1 MQKREFTLQSKYDNL
16 ALSCAE
22 YTAEGGTQ
30 TNAKGVVQIVHGMCE
45 YKERYEGFIDY
56 LTQNGYIVFAH
67 DHRGHGG
74 SVTANENLGYFGD
87 KKGEAIV
94 DDAAL
99 VTDEIRRLYPGLSVT
114 LFGHSMGSLVVRAYI
129 QKYEE
134 KIDKLIVCG
143 SPSKNSLA
151 GIGLMLNGVISAFRG
166 KKYRSRLMANASTGG
181 GDDKFPGEGKNAWL
195 TRDKTVVEKYNADE
209 KCNFVFSCNG
219 FSNLLH
225 LVKNAYK
232 KKKYPA
238 KHSDLPIFFM
248 AGADDPVIGSEKK
261 WLAAQQFLRD
271 VGYKNVTGKSYPKMR
286 HEILNELGKEEV
298 YADALAFIE
307 KSAEKQA

>member
-22 YTAEGGTQ
+22 YTAEGVTQ

-87 KKGEAIV
+87 KNGEAIV

-151 GIGLMLNGVISAFRG
+151 GFGLMLNGVISAFRG

-195 TRDKTVVEKYNADE
+195 TRDKMVVEKYNADE

>member
-22 YTAEGGTQ
+22 YAAEGGTQ

-151 GIGLMLNGVISAFRG
+151 GFGLLLNGVISAFRG

-225 LVKNAYK
+225 LVKNVYK
-232 KKKYPA
+232 KNKYPA

-261 WLAAQQFLRD
+261 WLEAQQFLRD

>member
-22 YTAEGGTQ
+22 YAAEGVTQ
-30 TNAKGVVQIVHGMCE
+30 TNARGVVQIVHGMCE

-151 GIGLMLNGVISAFRG
+151 GFGLMLNGVISAFRG

-209 KCNFVFSCNG
+209 KCNFIFTCNG

-248 AGADDPVIGSEKK
+248 AGADDPVIGSEKI
-261 WLAAQQFLRD
+261 WLEAQQFLRD
-271 VGYKNVTGKSYPKMR
+271 VGYKNVTGKLYPKMR

>member
-22 YTAEGGTQ
+22 YTAEGVTQ

-99 VTDEIRRLYPGLSVT
+99 VTDEIRRLYPGQSVT

-151 GIGLMLNGVISAFRG
+151 GFGLMLNGVISAFRG

-261 WLAAQQFLRD
+261 WLEAQQFLRD
-271 VGYKNVTGKSYPKMR
+271 VGYKNVTGKLYPKMR

>member
-22 YTAEGGTQ
+22 YTAEGVTQ

-151 GIGLMLNGVISAFRG
+151 GFGLMLNGVISAFRG

-232 KKKYPA
+232 KKKYSA

>member
-1 MQKREFTLQSKYDNL
+1 MQLICFPHAGGFSLYYSFLKEAK
-16 ALSCAE
+16 LSHV
-22 YTAEGGTQ
+22 
-30 TNAKGVVQIVHGMCE
+30 NRVLL
-45 YKERYEGFIDY
+45 FDY
-56 LTQNGYIVFAH
+56 
-67 DHRGHGG
+67 HRRPPG
-74 SVTANENLGYFGD
+74 SADFGD
-87 KKGEAIV
+87 YVE
-94 DDAAL
+94 DAVHYVQQHAS
-99 VTDEIRRLYPGLSVT
+99 DEPCL

-151 GIGLMLNGVISAFRG
+151 GFGLMLNGVISAFRG

-209 KCNFVFSCNG
+209 KCNFIFSCNG

-271 VGYKNVTGKSYPKMR
+271 VGYKNVTGKLYPKMR

>member
-22 YTAEGGTQ
+22 YSAEGVTQ

-151 GIGLMLNGVISAFRG
+151 GFGLMLNGVISAFRG

>member
-22 YTAEGGTQ
+22 YTAEGVTQ

-151 GIGLMLNGVISAFRG
+151 GFGLMLNGVISAFRG

-209 KCNFVFSCNG
+209 KCNFIFTCNG

-271 VGYKNVTGKSYPKMR
+271 VGYKNVTGKPYPKMR

-307 KSAEKQA
+307 KSAEKQV

>member
-22 YTAEGGTQ
+22 YTAEGVTQ

-45 YKERYEGFIDY
+45 YKERYEDFIDY

-151 GIGLMLNGVISAFRG
+151 GFGLMLNGVISAFRG

-181 GDDKFPGEGKNAWL
+181 GNDKFPGEGKNAWL

-271 VGYKNVTGKSYPKMR
+271 VGYKNVTGKLYPKMR

>member
-151 GIGLMLNGVISAFRG
+151 GFGLMLNGVISAFRG

-209 KCNFVFSCNG
+209 RCNFVFSCNG

>member
-99 VTDEIRRLYPGLSVT
+99 VTDEIRRLYPGQSVT

-151 GIGLMLNGVISAFRG
+151 GFGLMLNGVISAFRG

-209 KCNFVFSCNG
+209 KCNFVFTCNG

-271 VGYKNVTGKSYPKMR
+271 VGYKNVTGKLYPKMR

>member
-1 MQKREFTLQSKYDNL
+1 M
-16 ALSCAE
+16 
-22 YTAEGGTQ
+22 
-30 TNAKGVVQIVHGMCE
+30 HGMCE

-151 GIGLMLNGVISAFRG
+151 GFGLMLNGVISAFRG

-238 KHSDLPIFFM
+238 KHSDLPFFFM

>member
-22 YTAEGGTQ
+22 YAAEGVTQ

-45 YKERYEGFIDY
+45 YKERYEDFIDY

-151 GIGLMLNGVISAFRG
+151 GFGLMLNGVISAFRG

-219 FSNLLH
+219 FFNLLH

-248 AGADDPVIGSEKK
+248 AGADDPVIGNEKK

>member
-45 YKERYEGFIDY
+45 YKERYEDFIDY

-151 GIGLMLNGVISAFRG
+151 GFGLMLNGVISAFRG

-261 WLAAQQFLRD
+261 WLEAQQFLRD

-286 HEILNELGKEEV
+286 HEILNELGKEQV

-307 KSAEKQA
+307 KSAVKQA

>member
-22 YTAEGGTQ
+22 YTAEGVTQ

-45 YKERYEGFIDY
+45 YKERYEDFIDY

-151 GIGLMLNGVISAFRG
+151 GFGLMLNGVISAFRG

-209 KCNFVFSCNG
+209 KCNFIFSCNG

>member
-22 YTAEGGTQ
+22 YAAEGVTQ

-74 SVTANENLGYFGD
+74 SVTANVNLGYFGD

-151 GIGLMLNGVISAFRG
+151 GVGLMLNGVISAFRG

-248 AGADDPVIGSEKK
+248 AGVDDPVIGSEKK

-271 VGYKNVTGKSYPKMR
+271 VGYKNVTGKLYPKMR

>member
-22 YTAEGGTQ
+22 YTAEGVTQ

-45 YKERYEGFIDY
+45 YKERYEDFIDY

-129 QKYEE
+129 QKCEE

-151 GIGLMLNGVISAFRG
+151 GFGLMLNGVISAFRG

-261 WLAAQQFLRD
+261 WLEAQQFLRD

>member
-22 YTAEGGTQ
+22 YTAEGVTQ

-151 GIGLMLNGVISAFRG
+151 GFGLMLNGVISAFRG

-209 KCNFVFSCNG
+209 RCNFVFSCNG

-271 VGYKNVTGKSYPKMR
+271 VGYKNVTGKLYPKMR

-298 YADALAFIE
+298 YVDALAFIE

>member
-1 MQKREFTLQSKYDNL
+1 MQKCEFTLQSKYDNL

-22 YTAEGGTQ
+22 YAAEGVTQ

-151 GIGLMLNGVISAFRG
+151 GFGLMLNGVISAFRG

-271 VGYKNVTGKSYPKMR
+271 VGYKNVTGKLYPKMR

>member
-1 MQKREFTLQSKYDNL
+1 MQKREFMLQSKYDNL

-22 YTAEGGTQ
+22 YTEEGGTQ

-151 GIGLMLNGVISAFRG
+151 GFGLMLNGVISAFRG

-238 KHSDLPIFFM
+238 KHSDMPIFFM

-307 KSAEKQA
+307 KSAEKQV

>member
-22 YTAEGGTQ
+22 YTAEGVTQ

-151 GIGLMLNGVISAFRG
+151 GFGLMLNGVISAFRG
-166 KKYRSRLMANASTGG
+166 EKYRSRLMANASTGG

-271 VGYKNVTGKSYPKMR
+271 VGYKNVTGKSYPNMR

>member
-22 YTAEGGTQ
+22 YTAEGVTQ

-151 GIGLMLNGVISAFRG
+151 GFGLMLNGVISAFRG

-261 WLAAQQFLRD
+261 WLEAQQFLRD

>member
-22 YTAEGGTQ
+22 YAAEGVTQ

-151 GIGLMLNGVISAFRG
+151 GVGLMLNGVISAFRG
-166 KKYRSRLMANASTGG
+166 EKYRSRLMANASTGG

>member
-45 YKERYEGFIDY
+45 YKERYEDFIDY

-151 GIGLMLNGVISAFRG
+151 GFGLMLNGVISAFRG

>member
-22 YTAEGGTQ
+22 YTAEGVTQ

-151 GIGLMLNGVISAFRG
+151 GFGLMLNGVISAFRG

-261 WLAAQQFLRD
+261 WLEAQQFLRD
-271 VGYKNVTGKSYPKMR
+271 VGYKNVTGKLYPKMR

-298 YADALAFIE
+298 HADALAFIE
-307 KSAEKQA
+307 KSAEIQA

>member
-22 YTAEGGTQ
+22 YTAEGVTQ
-30 TNAKGVVQIVHGMCE
+30 TTAKGVVQIVHGMCE

-56 LTQNGYIVFAH
+56 LTRNGYIVFAH

-99 VTDEIRRLYPGLSVT
+99 VTDEIRRLYPGMSVT

-151 GIGLMLNGVISAFRG
+151 GFGLMLNGVISAFRG

-225 LVKNAYK
+225 LVKNVYK

-261 WLAAQQFLRD
+261 WLEAQQFLRD

>member
-151 GIGLMLNGVISAFRG
+151 GFGLMLNGVISAFRG

-261 WLAAQQFLRD
+261 WLEAQQFLRD
-271 VGYKNVTGKSYPKMR
+271 VGYKNVTGKSYQKMR

>member
-22 YTAEGGTQ
+22 YTAEGVTQ

-151 GIGLMLNGVISAFRG
+151 GFGLMLNGVISAFRG

-271 VGYKNVTGKSYPKMR
+271 VGYENVTGKSYPKMR

>member
-151 GIGLMLNGVISAFRG
+151 GFGLMLNGVISAFRG
-166 KKYRSRLMANASTGG
+166 EKYRSRLMANASTGG

-261 WLAAQQFLRD
+261 WLEAQQFLRD
-271 VGYKNVTGKSYPKMR
+271 VGYKNVTGKLYPKMR
-286 HEILNELGKEEV
+286 HEILNELGKEQV

>member
-22 YTAEGGTQ
+22 YAAEGVTQ

-45 YKERYEGFIDY
+45 YKERYEDFIDY

-151 GIGLMLNGVISAFRG
+151 GFGLMLNGVISAFRG

-209 KCNFVFSCNG
+209 KCNFIFSCNG

>member
-1 MQKREFTLQSKYDNL
+1 MRKREFTLQSKYDNL

-22 YTAEGGTQ
+22 YTAEGVTQ

-166 KKYRSRLMANASTGG
+166 KKYRSRLMAIASTGG

-195 TRDKTVVEKYNADE
+195 TRDKTVVGKYNADE

-225 LVKNAYK
+225 LVKNVYK

>member
-22 YTAEGGTQ
+22 YTAEGVTQ

-99 VTDEIRRLYPGLSVT
+99 VTDEIRRLHPVLSVT

-151 GIGLMLNGVISAFRG
+151 GFGLMLNGVISAFRG

-248 AGADDPVIGSEKK
+248 AGADDHVIGSEKK

-271 VGYKNVTGKSYPKMR
+271 VGYKNVTGKLYPKMR

>member
-22 YTAEGGTQ
+22 YAAEGVTQ

-143 SPSKNSLA
+143 SPSKNSVA
-151 GIGLMLNGVISAFRG
+151 GFGLMLNGVISAFRG

-209 KCNFVFSCNG
+209 KCNFIFSCNG

-225 LVKNAYK
+225 LVKNVYK

-261 WLAAQQFLRD
+261 WLEAQQFLRD

-307 KSAEKQA
+307 KSAGKQA

>member
-22 YTAEGGTQ
+22 YAAEGVTQ

-151 GIGLMLNGVISAFRG
+151 GFGLMLNGVISAFRG
-166 KKYRSRLMANASTGG
+166 EKYRSRLMANASTGG

>member
-22 YTAEGGTQ
+22 YAAEGVTQ

-151 GIGLMLNGVISAFRG
+151 GFGLMLNGVISAFRG

-225 LVKNAYK
+225 LVKNVYK

-261 WLAAQQFLRD
+261 WLEAQQFLRD

>member
-22 YTAEGGTQ
+22 YAAEGVTQ
-30 TNAKGVVQIVHGMCE
+30 TNARGVVQIVHGMCE

-94 DDAAL
+94 DDAAM
-99 VTDEIRRLYPGLSVT
+99 VTDEIIRLYSGLSVT

-151 GIGLMLNGVISAFRG
+151 GFGLMLNGVISAFRG

-261 WLAAQQFLRD
+261 WLEAQQFLRD
-271 VGYKNVTGKSYPKMR
+271 VGYKNVTGKLYPKMR

>member
-22 YTAEGGTQ
+22 YTAEGVTQ

-45 YKERYEGFIDY
+45 YKERYEDFIDY

-151 GIGLMLNGVISAFRG
+151 GFGLMLNGVISAFRG

-195 TRDKTVVEKYNADE
+195 TRDKTVVDKYNADE

-271 VGYKNVTGKSYPKMR
+271 VGYKNVTGKLYPKMR

>member
-143 SPSKNSLA
+143 SPSKNALA
-151 GIGLMLNGVISAFRG
+151 GFGLMLNGVISAFRG

-271 VGYKNVTGKSYPKMR
+271 VGYKNVTGKLYPKMR

>member
-22 YTAEGGTQ
+22 YTAEGVTQ

-99 VTDEIRRLYPGLSVT
+99 VTDEIRRLHPGLSVT

-151 GIGLMLNGVISAFRG
+151 GFGLMLNGVISAFRG
-166 KKYRSRLMANASTGG
+166 EKYRSRLMANASTGG

>member
-22 YTAEGGTQ
+22 YTAEGVTQ

-114 LFGHSMGSLVVRAYI
+114 LFGHSMGSLVVRAYL

-151 GIGLMLNGVISAFRG
+151 GFGLMLNGVISAFRG

-271 VGYKNVTGKSYPKMR
+271 VGYKNVTGKLYPKMR